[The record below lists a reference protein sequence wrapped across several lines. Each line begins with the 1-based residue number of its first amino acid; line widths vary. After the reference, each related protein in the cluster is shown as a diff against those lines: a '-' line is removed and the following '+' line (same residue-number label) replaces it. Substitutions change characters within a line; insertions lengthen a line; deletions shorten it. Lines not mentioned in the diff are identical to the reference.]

1 MTFEL
6 SKLHSQPSYRI
17 TEYGRSFFAK
27 LVNGYQ
33 ANIYLFKVNKKNSRK
48 WCEICAK
55 VTTKTPQRR
64 QWHCSGVLIV
74 NFEHI
79 SNLFLVFYCWLWAGK
94 CWLGKSL
101 TRSQILCWVVKLNTV
116 MIPAE
121 SIKRSSNKL
130 KTTTKITARKNTTK
144 SNIGEIL
151 SIDFESE
158 IIVNIQTYELDKRR
172 EHPTEWSV
180 A

>member
-1 MTFEL
+1 
-6 SKLHSQPSYRI
+6 
-17 TEYGRSFFAK
+17 
-27 LVNGYQ
+27 
-33 ANIYLFKVNKKNSRK
+33 
-48 WCEICAK
+48 
-55 VTTKTPQRR
+55 
-64 QWHCSGVLIV
+64 
-74 NFEHI
+74 
-79 SNLFLVFYCWLWAGK
+79 
-94 CWLGKSL
+94 
-101 TRSQILCWVVKLNTV
+101 

-121 SIKRSSNKL
+121 SLKRSSNKL

-151 SIDFESE
+151 SIDFESG

>member
-1 MTFEL
+1 MGGAFLQNLLTATKRTFTCL
-6 SKLHSQPSYRI
+6 KS
-17 TEYGRSFFAK
+17 T
-27 LVNGYQ
+27 
-33 ANIYLFKVNKKNSRK
+33 KKNSRK

-55 VTTKTPQRR
+55 VTTKTPERR

-94 CWLGKSL
+94 SWLGKSL

-121 SIKRSSNKL
+121 SLKRSSNTL

-151 SIDFESE
+151 SIDFESG